1 MANGFFW
8 YDVMSDD
15 TKGTAKFYTDVVG
28 WGTEAQGNDYNLFTV
43 KDKDGQ
49 GQGVAGFMKLPPDAK
64 AMGVPPCWMGY
75 IAVDDVDAAAKRVQS
90 LGGKIHKPPQDIEGI
105 IRFAVVADPG
115 GAGFIIAK
123 GLVHK
128 DMPKFPAHTTG
139 TVGWHELY
147 AADGPQAM
155 AFYEKAFGWTK
166 SDAMDMGPM
175 GTYQMFKT
183 GGEFA
188 MGGIMTKPPG
198 MPAPPHWGFYINVPA
213 IDAAVERVTKGGG
226 KILNGPMEVPGGQW
240 IIQGMDPQGAA
251 FNLVALKR

>member
-8 YDVMSDD
+8 YDVMSNDVE
-15 TKGTAKFYTDVVG
+15 GTRKFYTGVVG
-28 WGTEAQGNDYNLFTV
+28 WGTDKQGPDYNLFTV
-43 KDKDGQ
+43 E
-49 GQGVAGFMKLPPDAK
+49 GQGVAGFMMLPPDAK
-64 AMGVPPCWMGY
+64 RMGVPPCWMGY
-75 IAVDDVDAAAKRVQS
+75 IAVDDVDAAARRVES

-115 GAGFIIAK
+115 GAGFILAK
-123 GLVHK
+123 GLMKK
-128 DMPKFPAHTTG
+128 DMPSFPPGTTG

-147 AADGPQAM
+147 AADGPAAM

-175 GTYQMFKT
+175 GVYQMFKT

-188 MGGIMTKPPG
+188 MGGIMTKPTAVPV
-198 MPAPPHWGFYINVPA
+198 PNWGFYINVPA

-226 KILNGPMEVPGGQW
+226 KVINGPMEVPGGQW
-240 IIQGMDPQGAA
+240 IIQGIDPQGAF
-251 FNLVALKR
+251 FNLVAKAR